1 MRLIDSNNVMCALIE
16 HGQRDTKFKLSETIR
31 YTPSEVQKI
40 IDEDMIAMDG
50 DDIGLYY
57 LREIKKSLW
66 EDTKKYLDLIL
77 TQDHPILIDNT
88 IAANRYYAK
97 ARRVEALTEAINVIE
112 EWQKENKH

>member
-57 LREIKKSLW
+57 LREIRKSLW
-66 EDTKKYLDLIL
+66 KDTKKYLDL
-77 TQDHPILIDNT
+77 
-88 IAANRYYAK
+88 
-97 ARRVEALTEAINVIE
+97 ALTED
-112 EWQKENKH
+112 